1 MAFFYNSVTKTF
13 LFAPR
18 ETPPYV
24 PGAPDE
30 PSFGLIRDG
39 DLGARDCCCC
49 PCCAV
54 PEGSQI
60 YVCTNGTKKRRCIN
74 DGGTPNCSTPTCQP
88 DTCCN
93 GACCQGTSCSITAD
107 VVCQQLGG
115 VFKGCGTTC
124 GATTCDEPCP
134 PGRVLCGTVC
144 CPEGYTCVDGQCM
157 PPCLCECYEVGVK
170 GRWDSNTD
178 AYSDPNNEFWSTG
191 TANDCGYAQ
200 GTYGKLDYPVTI
212 GGYTVTLNAGGVAV
226 SQSGSTTS
234 GGGAYDWP
242 DAVLTYDANGCP
254 NGIDLGEPV
263 WTCNASEEVCNEV
276 RQFLDD
282 NAPEINLRACPENPL
297 P

>member
-1 MAFFYNSVTKTF
+1 MAFLYNSITKKF

-24 PGAPDE
+24 PGLPDE

-60 YVCTNGTKKRRCIN
+60 YVCTNDTKKRRCIN
-74 DGGTPNCSTPTCQP
+74 DGGTPKCNHATCQP

-93 GACCQGTSCSITAD
+93 GACCQGTSCSIKAD

-124 GATTCDEPCP
+124 AAGVCECP
-134 PGRVLCGTVC
+134 AGQVLCGNVC
-144 CPEGYTCVDGQCM
+144 CPEGQVCVDGECVLPCSGPCDTSCYVAYCCSPDGQCGFNGDGCADALGCQERWNAPAFFATGAEAQEFADNFNADNPLWQFGCGMVVSTSQALGLECPPEKQSNPCPEGCECVDGQC
-157 PPCLCECYEVGVK
+157 V
-170 GRWDSNTD
+170 
-178 AYSDPNNEFWSTG
+178 PN
-191 TANDCGYAQ
+191 
-200 GTYGKLDYPVTI
+200 L
-212 GGYTVTLNAGGVAV
+212 
-226 SQSGSTTS
+226 
-234 GGGAYDWP
+234 
-242 DAVLTYDANGCP
+242 
-254 NGIDLGEPV
+254 
-263 WTCNASEEVCNEV
+263 
-276 RQFLDD
+276 
-282 NAPEINLRACPENPL
+282 L